1 MERLPR
7 GIYSP
12 ELRDQAVRLYQ
23 GRTDNPPGISEA
35 IIHSERHIKELGD
48 RSSGWQ
54 IV

>member
-23 GRTDNPPGISEA
+23 EEQTTLSNGLENFPQKSVE
-35 IIHSERHIKELGD
+35 
-48 RSSGWQ
+48 
-54 IV
+54 